1 MATPG
6 INTKVKMDGEKE
18 YRAALAQIN
27 AGLKNLGAEMRA
39 TEQDFADNADSVEA
53 LTQKN
58 DVLERTI
65 LTQRE
70 KVEKLKEVVAD
81 ATETYKEADKRTIDW
96 KTSLI
101 EAETKLKQM
110 QRALDDNNTALE
122 EAKNATDNLSGEMD
136 DFGQQTNSA
145 AEKVTDAADD
155 IGTMGQK
162 AGDAQ
167 RETMGLG
174 STVDQLT
181 NKLGFSLPEGLKKT
195 MDGISDVDLKTA
207 ALVGSF
213 AGVAAAIVGVEKKLV
228 SLTTEAGASAK
239 ELLVLSEV
247 TGQSTDE
254 LQEFDY
260 MSKFLGVSTDQL
272 SDGLKEITNK
282 MQEAR
287 DGSADAADAFGRLA
301 R

>member
-101 EAETKLKQM
+101 EAETKLKQHC
-110 QRALDDNNTALE
+110 
-122 EAKNATDNLSGEMD
+122 
-136 DFGQQTNSA
+136 
-145 AEKVTDAADD
+145 
-155 IGTMGQK
+155 
-162 AGDAQ
+162 AG
-167 RETMGLG
+167 RG
-174 STVDQLT
+174 
-181 NKLGFSLPEGLKKT
+181 KKR
-195 MDGISDVDLKTA
+195 DR
-207 ALVGSF
+207 
-213 AGVAAAIVGVEKKLV
+213 
-228 SLTTEAGASAK
+228 
-239 ELLVLSEV
+239 
-247 TGQSTDE
+247 QS
-254 LQEFDY
+254 
-260 MSKFLGVSTDQL
+260 V
-272 SDGLKEITNK
+272 
-282 MQEAR
+282 R
-287 DGSADAADAFGRLA
+287 
-301 R
+301 

>member
-195 MDGISDVDLKTA
+195 MDGL
-207 ALVGSF
+207 
-213 AGVAAAIVGVEKKLV
+213 
-228 SLTTEAGASAK
+228 SL
-239 ELLVLSEV
+239 
-247 TGQSTDE
+247 
-254 LQEFDY
+254 
-260 MSKFLGVSTDQL
+260 
-272 SDGLKEITNK
+272 IHI
-282 MQEAR
+282 
-287 DGSADAADAFGRLA
+287 
-301 R
+301 